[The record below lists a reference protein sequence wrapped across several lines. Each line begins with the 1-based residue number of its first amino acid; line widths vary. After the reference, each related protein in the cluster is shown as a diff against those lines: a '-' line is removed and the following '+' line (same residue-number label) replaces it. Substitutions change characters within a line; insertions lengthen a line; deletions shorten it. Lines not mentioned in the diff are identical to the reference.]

1 MNKLIL
7 LALISVVFS
16 RNVILIGDSRYVG
29 MAVYLMNFPY
39 STIAPSYGTGTNI
52 RSTSPRTYSGDS
64 FQVTAQVGAAAAQFT
79 SSRDLYN
86 SVNEQLKRAAKGT
99 NVLIWLG
106 INNVYSDDATYKYAV
121 GLAQKHSTLNF
132 HVISI
137 TGINEKKVF
146 SIKNSQVQSFNA
158 KLQSKINSSRL
169 PNLKYK
175 SILSGN
181 DVNTIVVNGQRIPIV
196 NYMTG
201 DGLHYSKD
209 GYIQLWSAMSTIF

>member
-7 LALISVVFS
+7 LVLISVVFS

-39 STIAPSYGTGTNI
+39 TKTTPYYGTGTNI

-64 FQVTAQVGAAAAQFT
+64 FQVTAQVVAAAQFT

-146 SIKNSQVQSFNA
+146 SIKNSQVQQMIMVKF
-158 KLQSKINSSRL
+158 LM
-169 PNLKYK
+169 
-175 SILSGN
+175 
-181 DVNTIVVNGQRIPIV
+181 V
-196 NYMTG
+196 NY
-201 DGLHYSKD
+201 L
-209 GYIQLWSAMSTIF
+209 

>member
-7 LALISVVFS
+7 LVLISVVFS

-39 STIAPSYGTGTNI
+39 STTTPYYGTGTNI
-52 RSTSPRTYSGDS
+52 RSTSPRTYNGDS
-64 FQVTAQVGAAAAQFT
+64 FQVTAQVGAAAGTFT
-79 SSRDLYN
+79 SSKDLLN
-86 SVNEQLKRAAKGT
+86 SVNNQLKRAAKGT

-106 INNVYSDDATYKYAV
+106 INNVNSDEATYKYAI

-132 HVISI
+132 YVISI
-137 TGINEKKVF
+137 TGVNGQKVPSISNKK
-146 SIKNSQVQSFNA
+146 VQSFNA
-158 KLQSKINSSRL
+158 KLKSKINSSRL

-175 SILSGN
+175 SILNGN
-181 DVNTIVVNGQRIPIV
+181 DVNTILVNGQPVHIL

-201 DGLHYSKD
+201 DGLHYTKD
-209 GYIQLWSAMSTIF
+209 GYIQLWRAMSTIF